1 MQSAVIW
8 SCLAAGRLAGALVGF
23 FVDFVDFLGIG
34 FFAFFTV
41 DAVFFSLA
49 AVADGP
55 PAPLPRLFL
64 SRAVRSSTAAL
75 AGAAGVGSCFF
86 PFCTSPPCAL
96 ACTSWWRSGEHTSG
110 LHSPCNIGCPLLP

>member
-1 MQSAVIW
+1 MQPGQIW
-8 SCLAAGRLAGALVGF
+8 GYLAAGRFAGALAGF
-23 FVDFVDFLGIG
+23 FVDFVDFLGAG
-34 FFAFFTV
+34 VFAFFTV

-75 AGAAGVGSCFF
+75 AGAAGVGSRFSTLF
-86 PFCTSPPCAL
+86 TSPPL
-96 ACTSWWRSGEHTSG
+96 RLGRPRRW
-110 LHSPCNIGCPLLP
+110 

>member
-1 MQSAVIW
+1 MQPGQIW
-8 SCLAAGRLAGALVGF
+8 GYLAAGRFAGALAGF
-23 FVDFVDFLGIG
+23 FVDFVDFLGAG
-34 FFAFFTV
+34 VFAFFTV

-75 AGAAGVGSCFF
+75 AGAAGGGSCFF
-86 PFCTSPPCAL
+86 TVCPSPPCGL
-96 ACTSWWRSGEHTSG
+96 GCTSWWGFSPKG
-110 LHSPCNIGCPLLP
+110 LRDLWA

>member
-1 MQSAVIW
+1 MQPGQIW
-8 SCLAAGRLAGALVGF
+8 GYLAAGRFAGALAGF
-23 FVDFVDFLGIG
+23 FVDFVDFLGAG
-34 FFAFFTV
+34 VFAFFTV

-75 AGAAGVGSCFF
+75 AGAAGGGSCFF
-86 PFCTSPPCAL
+86 PVLRFEEHPPALPSPFYL
-96 ACTSWWRSGEHTSG
+96 VFR
-110 LHSPCNIGCPLLP
+110 LFL

>member
-1 MQSAVIW
+1 MQPGQIW
-8 SCLAAGRLAGALVGF
+8 GYLAAGRFAGALAGF
-23 FVDFVDFLGIG
+23 FVDFVDFLGAG
-34 FFAFFTV
+34 VFAFFTV

-75 AGAAGVGSCFF
+75 AGAAGVVSCFST
-86 PFCTSPPCAL
+86 FCTSPACAKRGK
-96 ACTSWWRSGEHTSG
+96 TKSEKHTSE
-110 LHSPCNIGCPLLP
+110 LQSQSKLV